1 MASANGGQITFA
13 YLLNVARPDGAI
25 SLLDGYLP
33 ILAPILHARQGKLFE
48 PSEISEELRRAYG
61 ANVHPYALELLV
73 PPLEKRNWLVKD
85 QHYKVGNAATYRITS
100 EIAVDSPVEQA
111 EVEALEARFFA
122 VVESSF
128 QQLGVPIPPRDVLEA
143 EFVARLQRMPSANA
157 QILERKSNELLRPA
171 AGQGKST
178 LSLPRDKDADEKL
191 LQESQLTT
199 RLNSAFSEFVRGLRE
214 SDPKAFELVG
224 RLTAGALLA
233 EVVLNYQV
241 PANPQGF
248 KGVHFYVDAPLIMDL
263 LDFDSPERHQ
273 ATKALIDGL
282 RAAGASI
289 RTFDHCV
296 TEVRDNLL
304 AALAA
309 YKDRRAYGNIGQ
321 RLMLSTLFL
330 QRATQVSQE
339 VSSHIK
345 ACDISVQKVLA
356 GATTFQ
362 YFSKDLEQELFSC
375 IGYYNNDAARQRDA
389 ASVAGVMRL
398 RAGHIAVRSEF
409 SSARYFLLTRNPRLA
424 GATENLLISRGVHGP
439 EDMPPC
445 MTVSTAAGLLWLSA
459 GQEPIATFSQALL
472 LANCA
477 VIPAAIDSVRSTLE
491 QLALQGGK
499 EELAKTF
506 DAWSR
511 STRGIEVLN
520 RATLADPTL
529 ITKENYHELIATV
542 MESAGEEAAR
552 REREKVSAELSEK
565 DAKLDKLQQE
575 LGKVAGSAA
584 EATARHKEAEEN
596 KRAAEI
602 RADEER
608 KKLQS
613 ELDRRN
619 AQIERERRERASR
632 DMRERT
638 EFLEGTIGECD
649 LRHRKRVKYL
659 QICNFA
665 FAVFVAV
672 AGVAIDKYSD
682 LGKSWLAISA
692 IVAGLLLGYVPGL
705 QAERT
710 FASWLAKQRRKD
722 LDVLLSIAKKGLWR
736 DFIDIDERTGAMKL
750 SPTAHSQDVA
760 PLDSDSVGPVL
771 AGD

>member
-33 ILAPILHARQGKLFE
+33 ILAPILHGRQGKLFE

-73 PPLEKRNWLVKD
+73 PPLEKRNWLARD
-85 QHYKVGNAATYRITS
+85 QHYKVGNAAAYRITT
-100 EIAVDSPVEQA
+100 EITVDSPVEEA

-122 VVESSF
+122 IVESSF
-128 QQLGVPIPPRDVLEA
+128 QQLGVPVPPREILEA

-157 QILERKSNELLRPA
+157 QVLERKSSEMFRPA
-171 AGQGKST
+171 PGQGKST
-178 LSLPRDKDADEKL
+178 LSLPRDKEADEKL

-199 RLNSAFSEFVRGLRE
+199 RLNSAFSEFVRELRE

-263 LDFDSPERHQ
+263 LDLDSPERHQ

-282 RAAGASI
+282 RAAGGSI

-296 TEVRDNLL
+296 TEVRDNLR
-304 AALAA
+304 AALSA
-309 YKDRRAYGNIGQ
+309 YRDRRAHGNIGQ
-321 RLMLSTLFL
+321 RLMLSPLFL
-330 QRATQVSQE
+330 QRANQISQE
-339 VSSHIK
+339 VTSYVK
-345 ACDISVQKVLA
+345 ACDISIQKALA
-356 GATTFQ
+356 GTTTYQ
-362 YFSKDLEQELFSC
+362 YFSKDLEQDLFSC

-398 RAGHIAVRSEF
+398 RAGQTAVRSEF
-409 SSARYFLLTRNPRLA
+409 SLARYFLLTRNPRLA
-424 GATENLLISRGVHGP
+424 GATEDLLISRKVHGP

-459 GQEPIATFSQALL
+459 GQEPIAAFSQALL

-477 VIPAAIDSVRSTLE
+477 AIPAAIDSVRSTLE

-499 EELAKTF
+499 EELAKAF

-552 REREKVSAELSEK
+552 KEREKVSAELSEK
-565 DAKLDKLQQE
+565 DAKLDQLQRE
-575 LGKVAGSAA
+575 LGKAA
-584 EATARHKEAEEN
+584 ENVAAAAAKHQQAEED
-596 KRAAEI
+596 KRAKESKAEEVRRQLQTEI
-602 RADEER
+602 ER
-608 KKLQS
+608 R
-613 ELDRRN
+613 D
-619 AQIERERRERASR
+619 AQIEKERRERALL
-632 DMRERT
+632 DARERR
-638 EFLEGTIGECD
+638 EFLQGTIGECD
-649 LRHRKRVKYL
+649 QRHRNRVKKL
-659 QICNFA
+659 QAGFVA
-665 FAVFVAV
+665 FAVLVAV
-672 AGVAIDKYSD
+672 VGVSVDKFAD
-682 LGKSWLAISA
+682 LGKGWLAIVA
-692 IVAGLLLGYVPGL
+692 IIVALLLGYAPGWK
-705 QAERT
+705 AEHI
-710 FASWLAKQRRKD
+710 FASWLSKRRLKD
-722 LDVLLSIAKKGLWR
+722 LDVLLSLSKKGLWR

-750 SPTAHSQDVA
+750 ADAAHSHDVPIERSSMGA
-760 PLDSDSVGPVL
+760 EV
-771 AGD
+771 ARQ